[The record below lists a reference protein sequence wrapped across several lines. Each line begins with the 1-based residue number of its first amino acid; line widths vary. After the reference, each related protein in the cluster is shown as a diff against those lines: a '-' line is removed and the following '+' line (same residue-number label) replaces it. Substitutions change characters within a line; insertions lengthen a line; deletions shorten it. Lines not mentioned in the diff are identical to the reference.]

1 MHFIAAGKVDQ
12 DTCFLLES
20 NAFDH
25 NQPKIKGIFKHKLS
39 MIVSLGR
46 LLIDF
51 FSLELIVTC
60 Q

>member
-12 DTCFLLES
+12 DTCFLLKS

-25 NQPKIKGIFKHKLS
+25 NQPEIKGIFRHKLS

-51 FSLELIVTC
+51 FHWN
-60 Q
+60 